1 MEDDLIMCVECGT
14 MFSVDDADNVSPS
27 TSSVACPECGRH
39 NYCDSID
46 MGGYHVDSVFD
57 DGLEETDEIYT
68 EGYLS
73 DDLEYD
79 GENRF
84 EKKKQTRIGVAK
96 QKRSMPRMPFYETRK
111 TIASLLASSDENT
124 LSASQRKEMESLIR
138 DDYDNEEEFEQ

>member
-1 MEDDLIMCVECGT
+1 MEDDMIICVECGT
-14 MFSVDDADNVSPS
+14 LFSVDDADNVSTS

-46 MGGYHVDSVFD
+46 MSGYHVDSIFD
-57 DGLEETDEIYT
+57 DDLEETDEIYT
-68 EGYLS
+68 ENYLS

-111 TIASLLASSDENT
+111 TIASLLASPDVT
-124 LSASQRKEMESLIR
+124 LNASQRKEMEFLVKDEIE
-138 DDYDNEEEFEQ
+138 DDEEFEQ

>member
-1 MEDDLIMCVECGT
+1 
-14 MFSVDDADNVSPS
+14 
-27 TSSVACPECGRH
+27 
-39 NYCDSID
+39 